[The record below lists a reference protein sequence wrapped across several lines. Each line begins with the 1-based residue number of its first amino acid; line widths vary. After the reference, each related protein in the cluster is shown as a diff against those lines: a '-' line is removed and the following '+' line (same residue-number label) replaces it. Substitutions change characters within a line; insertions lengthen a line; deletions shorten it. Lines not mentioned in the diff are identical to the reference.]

1 MGGRSVAAKGAT
13 LEPPGRP
20 PQPSSADP
28 AEPLEPGSEPGSQS
42 EPGLR
47 NLVPTEPQP
56 ANHSALQPGANPP
69 QRFSGQVHKAAAR
82 PGTHPAAELLLLLL
96 GASAAAWEH
105 LGAGAEE
112 KAAERRAR
120 PKPGTAPPASRRT
133 RPHHVL
139 IGHCRHRL
147 PQGHASSHSQGDPGR
162 AGPRSNQTGV
172 LRLSLLGTELR
183 AARCSPL
190 PSVCEGEAGK
200 PQTLLQ
206 RGFSASPRTSAV
218 AKKSSCV
225 HCF

>member
-56 ANHSALQPGANPP
+56 ANPSALQPGANPP

-120 PKPGTAPPASRRT
+120 PKPGTAPPASRPDT
-133 RPHHVL
+133 PT
-139 IGHCRHRL
+139 
-147 PQGHASSHSQGDPGR
+147 
-162 AGPRSNQTGV
+162 PRSHWSLSTPAPSRP
-172 LRLSLLGTELR
+172 RLQPQPRRPRKSGSQKQPDWGSQALTAGNRAAGCSLLPTAFGL
-183 AARCSPL
+183 
-190 PSVCEGEAGK
+190 
-200 PQTLLQ
+200 
-206 RGFSASPRTSAV
+206 
-218 AKKSSCV
+218 
-225 HCF
+225 